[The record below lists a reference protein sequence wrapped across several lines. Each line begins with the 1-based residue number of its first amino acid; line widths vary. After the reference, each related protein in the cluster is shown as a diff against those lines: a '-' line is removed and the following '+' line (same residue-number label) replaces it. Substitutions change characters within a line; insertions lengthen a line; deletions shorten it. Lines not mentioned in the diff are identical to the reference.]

1 MYGFKQIF
9 IVKRLSEECRRTT
22 LRSLSAGRWIVVR
35 GYEDDW
41 DSAVIR
47 SELLLHF
54 QPAHPGQTQIEN
66 QTIRLA
72 LATRPKEP
80 AEEKISDSKQAD
92 MTSLLMTRH
101 TAFSSV
107 YDG

>member
-1 MYGFKQIF
+1 MYSFTQIF
-9 IVKRLSEECRRTT
+9 ILERLSEECRRIT
-22 LRSLSAGRWIVVR
+22 LRSLSAGRWIVVS

-47 SELLLHF
+47 GELLLQF

-72 LATRPKEP
+72 LATRPKE
-80 AEEKISDSKQAD
+80 
-92 MTSLLMTRH
+92 LLRRR
-101 TAFSSV
+101 ANL
-107 YDG
+107 